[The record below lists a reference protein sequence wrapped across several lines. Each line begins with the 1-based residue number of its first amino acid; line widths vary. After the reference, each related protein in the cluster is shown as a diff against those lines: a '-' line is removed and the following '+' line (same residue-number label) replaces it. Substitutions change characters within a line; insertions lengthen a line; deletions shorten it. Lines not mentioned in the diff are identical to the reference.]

1 MKISERIKLF
11 NLIRDVP
18 FCIMG
23 KRAAYCF
30 SKSRQLRDSLELIG
44 IKSRMMQG
52 WFKWSELNIPEK
64 IKSLIVVNKQKHV
77 FLEVYIPEK
86 NKWVYV
92 DPTWDIDLMKVFS
105 VAQWD
110 GINETILMTRLN
122 KISEYKKASIL
133 HRIINKFKRKTSFK
147 NNNDFYY
154 ALDKW
159 MEEVRLLNE

>member
-1 MKISERIKLF
+1 MKKFERIKLF
-11 NLIRDVP
+11 NSIRDVP

-30 SKSRQLRDSLELIG
+30 SKSRQLRDGLKLFG

-52 WFKWSELNIPEK
+52 WFRWSKLNIPEK

-92 DPTWDIDLMKVFS
+92 DPTWDIDLMKVFPI
-105 VAQWD
+105 ARWD
-110 GINETILMTRLN
+110 GINETILMTKLN
-122 KISEYKKASIL
+122 KISKYKKTSIS
-133 HRIINKFKRKTSFK
+133 HRVINKFKRKLNFK
-147 NNNDFYY
+147 NNNNFYH
-154 ALDKW
+154 ALDEW
-159 MEEVRLLNE
+159 MDEIRSENI